1 LAAKVSASLV
11 SSAPSDSGRCSTP
24 ASHASMAPQ
33 QTTDREAE
41 SSTRRLPASR
51 WSAVRVTIKKN
62 SHERSQPE

>member
-1 LAAKVSASLV
+1 
-11 SSAPSDSGRCSTP
+11 
-24 ASHASMAPQ
+24 MAPQ

>member
-1 LAAKVSASLV
+1 
-11 SSAPSDSGRCSTP
+11 
-24 ASHASMAPQ
+24 MAPQ

-51 WSAVRVTIKKN
+51 WSAARVTIKKN